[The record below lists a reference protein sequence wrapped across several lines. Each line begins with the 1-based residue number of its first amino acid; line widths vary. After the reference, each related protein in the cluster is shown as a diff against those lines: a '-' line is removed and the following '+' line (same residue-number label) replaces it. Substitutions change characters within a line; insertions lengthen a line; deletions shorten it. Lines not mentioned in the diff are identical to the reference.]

1 MKMFALFN
9 VIALLCSKYNVFA
22 LKRSTNGCQPENVLE
37 SFTKAEYLRATRV
50 IQNSK
55 SHQTEIIFFG
65 HGI

>member
-37 SFTKAEYLRATRV
+37 SFTKAEYISEPV

-55 SHQTEIIFFG
+55 TYYLN
-65 HGI
+65 